1 MQLLSAY
8 SIIEK
13 SQAAFNSKARS
24 DLSKLDAASYLF
36 VLGSGGHTTEMMS
49 LIKLSQKPYSHTH
62 RRYLMTVGDPYSLKQ
77 AKTLE
82 ANMAKRYPNGSA
94 GTSDMIAVTRARS
107 VHQSYTSSVFTSL
120 QSFAEIVGALT
131 TIPSL
136 RVGQPHAEAF
146 RSPHVI
152 VTNGPGTGFIVGL
165 VAFLLKVLRV
175 VPRDRLKVV
184 FVETWARTHS
194 LGLTGKLFNLT
205 QIADVF
211 VVQSEVL
218 AKAVNKPNIGNVNKM
233 WSGLVNTTSQPRD
246 F

>member
-1 MQLLSAY
+1 MRLQTLSAY

-13 SQAAFNSKARS
+13 NQAKFNNHARS
-24 DLSKLDAASYLF
+24 DLSRLDAASYLF
-36 VLGSGGHTTEMMS
+36 VLGSGGHTTEMIS
-49 LIKLSQKPYSHTH
+49 LVKLSQKPYPHTH
-62 RRYLMTVGDPYSLKQ
+62 RRYLTTVGDPYSLKS
-77 AKTLE
+77 AKLLE
-82 ANMAKRYPNGSA
+82 DNLAKHYPDGSA
-94 GTSDMIAVTRARS
+94 GTSDMIVVTRARS
-107 VHQSYTSSVFTSL
+107 VHQSWISSVFTSL
-120 QSFAEIVGALT
+120 QSFLEIVGALT
-131 TIPSL
+131 SIPFS
-136 RVGQPHAEAF
+136 RVRGPNAEAF

-165 VAFLLKVLRV
+165 VAFLLKVFRV

-218 AKAVNKPNIGNVNKM
+218 AQAANKPNIGNVNKM
-233 WSGLVNTTSQPRD
+233 WSGLVNSTS
-246 F
+246 